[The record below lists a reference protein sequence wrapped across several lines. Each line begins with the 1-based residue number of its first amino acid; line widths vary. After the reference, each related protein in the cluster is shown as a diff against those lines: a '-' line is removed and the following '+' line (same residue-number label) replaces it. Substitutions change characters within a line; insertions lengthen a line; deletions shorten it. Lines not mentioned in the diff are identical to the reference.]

1 MTVQDLVDYIRDN
14 HVPLDAVLDSV
25 NLLLYEPNRMGV
37 DMVYDANEN
46 KIVIKT
52 DVPYLSI
59 YQIDIEAV
67 VQELPDME
75 TEDEYFDAVM
85 KRVSVDT
92 TSKYWKN
99 RIEKTIRRQI
109 LYRMTDAT

>member
-1 MTVQDLVDYIRDN
+1 MTVQDLIDFIREN
-14 HVPLDAVLDSV
+14 HVPMDAILDSV
-25 NLLLYEPNRMGV
+25 NVLLYEPNTMGV
-37 DMVYDANEN
+37 DMVYDSNEN

-59 YQIDIEAV
+59 YQIDIEAI
-67 VQELPDME
+67 VQELPTME
-75 TEDEYFDAVM
+75 TEDEYYDAAL
-85 KRVSVDT
+85 KRISVDT